1 MPHTKQY
8 TFFSK
13 LDIIGINP
21 FVFVPE
27 EILQEL
33 FIDANRNKGNI
44 PIKVSV
50 NGSEF
55 IPQTLLRYQGEWR
68 LYINT
73 MILKDSPKRIAEELE
88 VTILLD
94 LESREIPMD
103 PNFLLALE
111 NNQEA
116 KKVYDSLISSL
127 QKEINRYINNL
138 KSENSKLKNIDKAIQ
153 FLLGQEKFIGRK
165 L

>member
-1 MPHTKQY
+1 MPHPKQY

-27 EILQEL
+27 EILQKL

-55 IPQTLLRYQGEWR
+55 FPQTLLRYQGEWR

-73 MILKDSPKRIAEELE
+73 MILKDSPKRIAEVLQ
-88 VTILLD
+88 VTILLN

-103 PNFLLALE
+103 PIFLLALE
-111 NNQEA
+111 NNLEA
-116 KKVYDSLISSL
+116 KKVYDSLIPSL

-138 KSENSKLKNIDKAIQ
+138 KSENSKLKNVDKAIQ
-153 FLLGQEKFIGRK
+153 FLLGQEKFVGRK